1 MRLGVVFDLDETLV
15 DRRRSLDIYARELW
29 SAFEGHARVD
39 QIRFVELFHELDGY
53 GRVPRDE
60 FFTNVSRQA
69 FTQIYPE
76 AIAAHFQETAWLRPS
91 LFDRVIDVIELL
103 KSRDFAIGV
112 VTNGGTASQ
121 SAKILNS
128 GLARHLDAWVISE
141 EFGSRKPDPAI
152 FAEITRRLNLD
163 IEASWFIGDDP
174 VSDVWGPSQFGF
186 QAAWLERYLPW
197 PDCYE
202 RCYRHRVDHVLE
214 FAEALLGRASM

>member
-1 MRLGVVFDLDETLV
+1 MRVGIVFDLDETLV
-15 DRRRSLDIYARELW
+15 DRRRSLDIYAGELW
-29 SAFEGHARVD
+29 TDFEGHARVD
-39 QIRFVELFHELDGY
+39 QMRFVELFHELDGH

-60 FFTNVSRQA
+60 FFTSLSQQA
-69 FTQIYPE
+69 FTQLYADTIT
-76 AIAAHFQETAWLRPS
+76 AHFQETAWLRPL
-91 LFDRVIDVIELL
+91 LFDRVTEVIDLL
-103 KSRDFAIGV
+103 KSRGFATGV

-128 GLARHLDAWVISE
+128 GLAQHLDAWVISE

-152 FAEITRRLNLD
+152 FAEIARRLNLD

-174 VSDVWGPSQFGF
+174 VLDVWGSSQFGF

-197 PDCYE
+197 PDSYE

-214 FAEALLGRASM
+214 FAEGLLGPASM